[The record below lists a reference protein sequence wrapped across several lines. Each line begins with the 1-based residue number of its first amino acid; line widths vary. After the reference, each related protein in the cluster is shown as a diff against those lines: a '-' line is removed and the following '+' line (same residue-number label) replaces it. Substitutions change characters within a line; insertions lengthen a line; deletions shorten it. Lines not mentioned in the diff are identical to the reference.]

1 MELQTAKGVRDIPP
15 EEKIL
20 QNQVVDTFK
29 EVFELYG
36 FAPLETPVIERYETL
51 TAKFAAG
58 EASDALKETFKL
70 KDQGGRNLGLRFD
83 LTVPLARYV
92 ATNPTLK
99 LPFKRYELG
108 IVFRDGPI
116 KAGRVRQFWQ
126 CDVDTIGVNSMLADA
141 ELLAVADTVF
151 KKLGLKVIIKVNNR
165 KLLNG
170 ILEQAGITKKEEAI
184 VALDKL
190 NKIGQNGVI
199 DELKQKGYSKK
210 QIKPIFDFIN
220 SDNTLEQLKNKITN
234 EIGKEGLFEL
244 EELFSYLKA
253 MKVSVKFDS
262 SLARGLAYY
271 TGTVFEI
278 FATQGAITSSL
289 AGGGR
294 WDDLIGK
301 FMGGERQVPAVGIA
315 FGLVPIMEVI
325 KSESNFEKEPKV
337 KTLAKVCV
345 IPINTVEESLKIV
358 QQLRTEGIK
367 ADFAIGKKGV
377 SKNLEYANSLG
388 LPFVMIVGEN
398 ELKKK
403 KVMLRDMQSGQEQLL
418 TLKEAIKKL
427 R

>member
-1 MELQTAKGVRDIPP
+1 MEMQTAKGVRDIPP
-15 EEKIL
+15 EEKII
-20 QNQVVDTFK
+20 QNKVVGTLK
-29 EVFELYG
+29 EIFERFG
-36 FAPLETPVIERYETL
+36 FAPLETPIIERYETL
-51 TAKFAAG
+51 AAKFAAG

-70 KDQGGRNLGLRFD
+70 KDQGGRDLGLRFD
-83 LTVPLARYV
+83 LTVPLARYI

-126 CDVDTIGVNSMLADA
+126 CDVDTVGVSSMLADA

-151 KKLGLKVIIKVNNR
+151 KKLGLNVVIKVNNR

-170 ILEQAGITKKEEAI
+170 LLEQAGINKKEEAI
-184 VALDKL
+184 IVIDKL
-190 NKIGQNGVI
+190 AKTGQKGVME
-199 DELKQKGYSKK
+199 ELKQKGYSEK
-210 QIKPIFDFIN
+210 QIKQMFNFIN
-220 SDNTLEQLKNKITN
+220 PDNTLEQLKTKLNN
-234 EIGKEGLFEL
+234 ETGKEGLAEL

-253 MKVSVKFDS
+253 MKVSAEFDS

-271 TGTVFEI
+271 TGTVFEV
-278 FATQGAITSSL
+278 FAKKSAITSSL

-301 FMGGERQVPAVGIA
+301 FIGGERQVPAVGIA

-325 KSESNFEKEPKV
+325 KSEPKFEKELKT
-337 KTLAKVCV
+337 KTLAKVYI
-345 IPINTVEESLKIV
+345 IPINTIKESLKIV
-358 QQLRTEGIK
+358 QQLREEGIN
-367 ADFAIGKKGV
+367 ADFALSKKGV
-377 SKNLEYANSLG
+377 SKNLEYASSLG
-388 LPFVMIVGEN
+388 IPCVIIIGET

-403 KVMLRDMQSGQEQLL
+403 KVLLRDMVSGQEQLL
-418 TLKEAIKKL
+418 SIKDAVKKL